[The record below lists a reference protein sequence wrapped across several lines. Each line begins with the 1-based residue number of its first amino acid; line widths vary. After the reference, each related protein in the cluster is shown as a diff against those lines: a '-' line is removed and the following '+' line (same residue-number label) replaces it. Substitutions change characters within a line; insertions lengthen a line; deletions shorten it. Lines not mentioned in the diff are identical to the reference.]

1 MHKVFHTI
9 SPDSPL
15 EIQMEI
21 MSWWWQIK
29 SLRRLVRNKD
39 LSYQIY
45 KCSCYEYSFPRST
58 SVCACCSERL
68 RKKAR
73 FDLFVAQKMWSML
86 STKLFPLSIKLQQQL
101 QCTCQREIFQPLKR
115 TNNITHHKAEW
126 LTEDHL
132 KKISWAD
139 ILNKSINVNIQGK
152 KTRTHYAN
160 SSTTEKCLQNKW
172 LCFIV

>member
-1 MHKVFHTI
+1 
-9 SPDSPL
+9 
-15 EIQMEI
+15 MEI
-21 MSWWWQIK
+21 LSWWWQIR

-45 KCSCYEYSFPRST
+45 KYSYEYSFPRST
-58 SVCACCSERL
+58 SICTCCSES
-68 RKKAR
+68 KP
-73 FDLFVAQKMWSML
+73 DLIYSAQKMWSML